1 MNFLKDG
8 MVRTIYERVKQIMYQ
23 NRAITLDRWITIKM
37 LVQEG
42 YNQQEVEEAISQLY
56 YPAGLFYEK
65 TLGKI
70 ALVR

>member
-1 MNFLKDG
+1 
-8 MVRTIYERVKQIMYQ
+8 MVKTIYERVKSLMYQ
-23 NRAITLDRWITIKM
+23 DRAVTLDRWSAVFL

-42 YNQQEVEEAISQLY
+42 YDREEVEEAIYKLY

-65 TLGKI
+65 LPGKI